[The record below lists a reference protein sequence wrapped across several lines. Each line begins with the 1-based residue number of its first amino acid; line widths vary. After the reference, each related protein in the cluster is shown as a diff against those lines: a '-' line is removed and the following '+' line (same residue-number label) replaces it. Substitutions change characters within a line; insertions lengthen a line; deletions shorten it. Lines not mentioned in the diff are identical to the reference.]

1 MYFSDAAQRYNVR
14 NYEYDAIEHNKDGR
28 IISYDLKTGKTE
40 VLLSG
45 LYFANGVAL
54 SDDES
59 YLVYNESW
67 IQRVSK
73 LHLNGEK
80 KGQTEIFA
88 DNLPG
93 IPDGVSKGSSGIFWV
108 AIAAEKSK
116 FRGFCARPLLGSYL
130 FHRT

>member
-1 MYFSDAAQRYNVR
+1 M
-14 NYEYDAIEHNKDGR
+14 
-28 IISYDLKTGKTE
+28 
-40 VLLSG
+40 
-45 LYFANGVAL
+45 
-54 SDDES
+54 
-59 YLVYNESW
+59 
-67 IQRVSK
+67 
-73 LHLNGEK
+73 NGEK

-116 FRGFCARPLLGSYL
+116 FLEVFAGAPFVREVTC